1 MKKNEK
7 IKYPLP
13 AFEVIA
19 DAIVGDVTA
28 LQMLLKHYDQYI
40 NKLSLRKYYDEYGGE
55 QYFLDNELK
64 SCLQIKMIAKTLQFK
79 LKHE

>member
-28 LQMLLKHYDQYI
+28 LQRLLKHYDQKRRAQRRNRPSYP
-40 NKLSLRKYYDEYGGE
+40 N
-55 QYFLDNELK
+55 F
-64 SCLQIKMIAKTLQFK
+64 
-79 LKHE
+79 

>member
-13 AFEVIA
+13 VFEVIA

-28 LQMLLKHYDQYI
+28 LQRLLKSRHRIKCDGFVH
-40 NKLSLRKYYDEYGGE
+40 KSLFTY
-55 QYFLDNELK
+55 
-64 SCLQIKMIAKTLQFK
+64 
-79 LKHE
+79 